1 MVVLGHN
8 GAGRLELVGR
18 YELVLNEQQQQQQ
31 QQQPEGGEP
40 PTDGHQTKTLTAA
53 AAVAVV
59 NHEKG
64 SDRVVVGYKFHKR
77 LRVLPPKVV
86 RKVKIRLCADDDG

>member
-31 QQQPEGGEP
+31 QERDGEP
-40 PTDGHQTKTLTAA
+40 PTDGHQTKPISAGAA
-53 AAVAVV
+53 H
-59 NHEKG
+59 HEN
-64 SDRVVVGYKFHKR
+64 SRVVVGYKFHKR
-77 LRVLPPKVV
+77 LRVLPPKVI
-86 RKVKIRLCADDDG
+86 RKVKIRLYAEEDE

>member
-18 YELVLNEQQQQQQ
+18 YELVLTEQQLH
-31 QQQPEGGEP
+31 GGGRHP
-40 PTDGHQTKTLTAA
+40 PDDKNALSTTTTATTMD
-53 AAVAVV
+53 
-59 NHEKG
+59 EKN
-64 SDRVVVGYKFHKR
+64 RVVGYRFHKR

-86 RKVKIRLCADDDG
+86 RKVKIRLCGEDDE

>member
-18 YELVLNEQQQQQQ
+18 YELVLTEQQLH
-31 QQQPEGGEP
+31 GGGGRHHP
-40 PTDGHQTKTLTAA
+40 DDKN
-53 AAVAVV
+53 AVSSTTTTTTMD
-59 NHEKG
+59 EKN
-64 SDRVVVGYKFHKR
+64 RVVGYRFHKR

-86 RKVKIRLCADDDG
+86 RKVKIRLCGEDDE

>member
-18 YELVLNEQQQQQQ
+18 YELVLTEPQLN
-31 QQQPEGGEP
+31 GGGRNYP
-40 PTDGHQTKTLTAA
+40 DDKKAVSSTTTTKD
-53 AAVAVV
+53 
-59 NHEKG
+59 EKN
-64 SDRVVVGYKFHKR
+64 RVVGYKFHKR

-86 RKVKIRLCADDDG
+86 RKVKIRLYGEDDE

>member
-18 YELVLNEQQQQQQ
+18 YELVLNEQQQQQ
-31 QQQPEGGEP
+31 PGGEHP
-40 PTDGHQTKTLTAA
+40 SDGHKATSASTS
-53 AAVAVV
+53 
-59 NHEKG
+59 HEKG
-64 SDRVVVGYKFHKR
+64 RVVGYKFHKR